1 MDVSCLTKLLGI
13 CVEPASTN
21 GNAQIFGIAD
31 FLATVA
37 IFVVA
42 YSLSDAK
49 YKFRSAVSSVPYR
62 LVLFYATVA
71 GGIGLLL
78 SNLWFAV
85 ELPIPRAINDPFIF
99 QITIAA
105 LLISVLCI
113 WMSRSFVYPPR
124 FTKRNAIPFATEVF
138 HGIADGDEAQLH
150 ACAYEVGRSV
160 ETLVREASRREVRR
174 ALMRGGFEHHIPET
188 AHVASDILSL
198 IGDRRFC
205 RLVARRMPWV
215 AAEIFRAAAQDTID
229 VRPLAQFSRNVSA
242 EFFADVESAIHHE
255 DDEYYSGLIG
265 YLKPVSSA
273 MFGNSVLI
281 EKLTHVGGSPLRLL
295 FMDSEEWTLKSW
307 KTYHKAVLLCL
318 NDSLQ
323 RDGSTRVSNGMYQIL
338 SGYRNL
344 GNDIRLVNEM
354 DEAACYQSLAYR
366 KFDELVS
373 FVREAVDLL
382 NHHQVVA
389 DRFPSKHNGR
399 FSPKDIYDHLS
410 KIALDLFAS
419 AGAVNTPDF
428 RNWNIQ
434 HNTLWSELMPES
446 DCTNAQDI
454 FRKRLQRVIWDRVS
468 DMARLPNFRGAQIL
482 SVCLN
487 VLGFRM
493 DHKVH
498 APDGTR
504 ALKRLV
510 TGWVREN
517 FLTLYADYPLVA
529 EACIGGTI
537 TFDKEGNRL
546 VKTYSAML
554 GREPDREYLDL
565 APARVKLPSS
575 G

>member
-1 MDVSCLTKLLGI
+1 MTKLLGI

-124 FTKRNAIPFATEVF
+124 FSKRNAIPFATEVF

-174 ALMRGGFEHHIPET
+174 ALMKGGFEHHIPET

-215 AAEIFRAAAQDTID
+215 AAEIFRTAAQDAID

-255 DDEYYSGLIG
+255 DDEFYSGLIG
-265 YLKPVSSA
+265 HLKPVSSA

-281 EKLTHVGGSPLRLL
+281 EKLSHVGGSPLQLL
-295 FMDSEEWTLKSW
+295 FMGHGEWTLTSW
-307 KTYHKAVLLCL
+307 KTYHKAVLLYL
-318 NDSLQ
+318 GDRLK
-323 RDGSTRVSNGMYQIL
+323 RDRSTYVSTAMYQIF
-338 SGYRNL
+338 SGYRHL
-344 GNDIRLVNEM
+344 GNDIRSVNDM
-354 DEAACYQSLAYR
+354 SDAAYVQSLPYR
-366 KFDELVS
+366 KFNELVS
-373 FVREAVDLL
+373 FVRDAVELL
-382 NHHQVVA
+382 NQHQVVA

-399 FSPKDIYDHLS
+399 FSPVDIYDHLS
-410 KIALDLFAS
+410 KIALDLFAC
-419 AGAVNTPDF
+419 AGAVNAPDF
-428 RNWNIQ
+428 RSWTI
-434 HNTLWSELMPES
+434 HYNTLWYELLSEFNH
-446 DCTNAQDI
+446 TNAQNI
-454 FRKRLQRVIWDRVS
+454 FRKRLQRVIWDKVS
-468 DMARLPNFRGAQIL
+468 DMSRIPDYQGAQIL
-482 SVCLN
+482 CVCLN

-493 DHKVH
+493 DHKVYS
-498 APDGTR
+498 PDGTM
-504 ALKRLV
+504 ALKRLI
-510 TGWVREN
+510 TRWAREN
-517 FLTLYADYPLVA
+517 FLTLYADYPVVA
-529 EACIGGTI
+529 ESCIGGTI
-537 TFDKEGNRL
+537 TFDKVENRL
-546 VKTYSAML
+546 VKTYSAMF
-554 GREPDREYLDL
+554 GTEPAREYLDL
-565 APARVKLPSS
+565 DPPRVKSPSNRRDA
-575 G
+575 